1 MKNKRFPI
9 LLALLLMF
17 LPFMPVS
24 GVEAEIYIDIV
35 SAPRRIP
42 IAIQELAG
50 PQGKEISDIVSYDLE
65 FSGLFSPIDRKAF
78 LELPEQAFKRANW
91 KGIGAEAVV
100 KGYVTVTDGNV
111 NATVYLYDA
120 FEGESIM
127 KKNYSTKKGLLRP
140 LAHSIATDVY
150 RKITGQ
156 EAVFR
161 TKIAFV
167 RKDKAQQ
174 ELHLSDWD
182 GKRAYGL
189 NIKSPIIISPRW
201 SRDGKRII
209 YSAVKKGA
217 WGIYMLDLDRKKDE
231 RLLSGTGTHIAGDF
245 FSSNNEFA
253 LSSSRAGTP
262 DIYIF
267 DIPKS
272 KLTRLTKE
280 RGIEVSPAVSPDGR
294 TVAFVSDMGGSAQI
308 YSMDKIGYNRNRI
321 TYEGRYNTSPTWSPR
336 GDMLAFSGSHEGKN
350 QIFVV
355 RPDGT
360 GLKRLTEDGNNEQ
373 PVYSPDGRF
382 IAFTSDRQ
390 GKKGIYVMRANGEGQ
405 RIITSRDIVASDPRW
420 SPY

>member
-1 MKNKRFPI
+1 LVLI
-9 LLALLLMF
+9 LVLCFTVVPSIAK
-17 LPFMPVS
+17 
-24 GVEAEIYIDIV
+24 AELYIDIFV
-35 SAPRRIP
+35 SPRRIP

-91 KGIGAEAVV
+91 MGIGAEAVV
-100 KGYVTVTDGNV
+100 KGYVTATNDNV

-140 LAHSIATDVY
+140 LAHSIANDVY

-174 ELHLSDWD
+174 ELHLADWD

-201 SRDGKRII
+201 SRDGKRLV

-253 LSSSRAGTP
+253 LSSSRAGT
-262 DIYIF
+262 
-267 DIPKS
+267 
-272 KLTRLTKE
+272 
-280 RGIEVSPAVSPDGR
+280 RGIEVSPAISPDGKA
-294 TVAFVSDMGGSAQI
+294 VAFVSDMGGSAQI
-308 YSMDKIGYNRNRI
+308 YSMDKIGYNKTRI

-360 GLKRLTEDGNNEQ
+360 GLKRITEDGNNEQ

-390 GKKGIYVMRANGEGQ
+390 GKKGIYVMRANGEEQ
-405 RIITSRDIVASDPRW
+405 RRITSRDIVASDPRW